1 MFSYA
6 SFVIFLLQ
14 SLVGYH
20 SIFWQ
25 MKKHG
30 MLFTLEPFG
39 NSTDINERDLELLDI
54 FWGEQ
59 ATEKTRLEAYQKR
72 T

>member
-1 MFSYA
+1 M
-6 SFVIFLLQ
+6 
-14 SLVGYH
+14 GYR